1 MNWVRYNQVLEMIEA
16 NPQEWDQTI
25 WRCGTQQCFAGF
37 AEMIAARLKGELPR
51 VFNNNQRFIP
61 IRQIAMVFLDLSS
74 LEAYWLFDTT
84 RTLDDFRW
92 VRRMH
97 GRNEEVIQ
105 CLT

>member
-1 MNWVRYNQVLEMIEA
+1 MNWARYNQVLGMIEA

-37 AEMIAARLKGELPR
+37 AEMIATRLAGELPG
-51 VFNNNQRFIP
+51 VFNAYLGTSIQS
-61 IRQIAMVFLDLSS
+61 IAMVFLDLSS
-74 LEAYWLFDTT
+74 LEAYWLFHSE
-84 RTLDDFRW
+84 RTLNDFRW